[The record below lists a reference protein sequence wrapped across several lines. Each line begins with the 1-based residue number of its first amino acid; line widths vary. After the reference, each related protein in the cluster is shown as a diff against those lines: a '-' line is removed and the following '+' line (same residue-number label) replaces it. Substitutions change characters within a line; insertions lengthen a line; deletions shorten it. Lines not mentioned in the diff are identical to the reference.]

1 MKFIIVI
8 TMMFLNQP
16 INPSDK
22 PVVEVNTLNGVPL
35 EFNTMDICY
44 KHVRANLYHLKRF
57 AIAQYS
63 EDKKAM
69 VNQIWCIPVERKSV

>member
-35 EFNTMDICY
+35 EFNTIDICY
-44 KHVRANLYHLKRF
+44 KHVRANLYHLKPIQF
-57 AIAQYS
+57 WSIQTLLS
-63 EDKKAM
+63 
-69 VNQIWCIPVERKSV
+69 CILYFY